1 MSITAM
7 VENNI
12 VRLPADA
19 HFPDG
24 AHVRVELLE
33 TPMAASA
40 MREWLRTAGGA
51 AKPGISAET
60 IMKETRGEE

>member
-24 AHVRVELLE
+24 AQVRVELLE
-33 TPMAASA
+33 APQAASA
-40 MREWLRTAGGA
+40 MREWLRTAGGVA
-51 AKPGISAET
+51 RPGATTEA